1 MSSTLGDVAASVGKG
16 LFAGVAGTAA
26 MTVSST
32 LEMKLSGRAGSLVPG
47 QAAEKVLHVEPV
59 DDDAEAYFSNLVHWV
74 YGTAWGTMRGLLA
87 AAGLSGPKVTAAHL
101 ALVWGSQQVILPA
114 LDVAPPVF
122 KSGVQATAID
132 FFHHLVY
139 ASATGLAY
147 SLLEKSE
154 ARVR

>member
-1 MSSTLGDVAASVGKG
+1 MRTNLGDIAASVGKG

-47 QAAEKVLHVEPV
+47 QTAEKVLRVEPV
-59 DDDAEAYFSNLVHWV
+59 DDEAEAYFSNLVHWG

-87 AAGLSGPKVTAAHL
+87 AAGLSGPKATAVHL
-101 ALVWGSQQVILPA
+101 ALVWGSEQVILPA

-122 KSGVQATAID
+122 KSGVQATAVD
-132 FFHHLVY
+132 LWHHFVY

-147 SLLEKSE
+147 SWLERSE